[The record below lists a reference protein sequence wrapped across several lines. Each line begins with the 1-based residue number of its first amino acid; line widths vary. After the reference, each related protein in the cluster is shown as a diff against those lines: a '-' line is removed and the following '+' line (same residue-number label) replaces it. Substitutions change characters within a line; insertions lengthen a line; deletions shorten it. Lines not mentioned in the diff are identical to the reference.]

1 MQLESSVQGDECR
14 PGRDELI
21 ENVTALLRALAPT
34 SAVRADIHPRG
45 VLFIVTT
52 PDPIARGRVLG
63 RNQRQLEA
71 LRRILTSLSAIHG
84 LGAQI
89 AVR

>member
-1 MQLESSVQGDECR
+1 MGDPAFLCSDRLCR
-14 PGRDELI
+14 RVYEQEGGR
-21 ENVTALLRALAPT
+21 AAP
-34 SAVRADIHPRG
+34 G
-45 VLFIVTT
+45 VLFIIDT